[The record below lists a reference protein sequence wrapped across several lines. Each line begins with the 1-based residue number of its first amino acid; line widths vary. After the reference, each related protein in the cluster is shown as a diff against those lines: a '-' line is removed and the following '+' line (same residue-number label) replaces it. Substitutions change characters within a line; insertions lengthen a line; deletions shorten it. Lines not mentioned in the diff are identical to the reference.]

1 MEGPLRFAVV
11 KLSEPLPS
19 LRANGS
25 RERAP
30 DDRLREAIHGA
41 QKRKR
46 GLLRRFRLRS
56 FSYGGQ
62 VAPRND
68 EGEEACH
75 NPLPVIASAAKQSMA
90 RKKEGRSA
98 SSLTARSDGGEERS
112 CRQTT
117 PHRKP

>member
-46 GLLRRFRLRS
+46 GLLRRFRPRS
-56 FSYGGQ
+56 FRYGGQ

-68 EGEEACH
+68 ERQQACH
-75 NPLPVIASAAKQSMA
+75 NPLPVSTSAAHQAMTREKD
-90 RKKEGRSA
+90 GWSA
-98 SSLTARSDGGEERS
+98 WSL
-112 CRQTT
+112 
-117 PHRKP
+117 